1 MSEQQAPAEFGRV
14 DPDGTVYVRIGD
26 TERSVGQVPD
36 STPEEALAFYTR
48 RYENLAAEV
57 TLLVSR
63 VETQAMSPEEARKAI
78 ATARTNVSEAN
89 AVGDLA
95 ALTAR
100 LDTLEELL
108 PAQIEARK
116 AARAEQNANTIAAKQ
131 TMVDE
136 AETLAAGNDWR
147 HGVDR
152 FRELLEEWKTLPRI
166 DRTTDNELWHRFSSA
181 RTQYTRR
188 RKAHFAELNA
198 RRDEA
203 KRVKEQ
209 IIAEAIPLA
218 ESTDWGPTAG
228 AFRELMTRWKAAG
241 SARRADDE
249 ALWSQFHALQ
259 DQFFNA
265 RSAAQHALDGEQAE
279 NLNKKVALLGQAE
292 RDLDGVSDVE
302 LAKTTLREFLA
313 KFSEIGHVPRGA
325 MRDLDSRVRKLSDH
339 VGELE
344 AERWRRTD
352 PEARRRAEDTVA
364 LFQSQVDK
372 LTRDLQDAEAKG
384 DARKAKDARKSLE
397 TYTSWLNQAQETL
410 QEFRDA

>member
-1 MSEQQAPAEFGRV
+1 
-14 DPDGTVYVRIGD
+14 
-26 TERSVGQVPD
+26 
-36 STPEEALAFYTR
+36 
-48 RYENLAAEV
+48 
-57 TLLVSR
+57 
-63 VETQAMSPEEARKAI
+63 
-78 ATARTNVSEAN
+78 
-89 AVGDLA
+89 
-95 ALTAR
+95 
-100 LDTLEELL
+100 
-108 PAQIEARK
+108 
-116 AARAEQNANTIAAKQ
+116 
-131 TMVDE
+131 MVDE

-292 RDLDGVSDVE
+292 RDLDGVTDVE

-313 KFSEIGHVPRGA
+313 KFSEIGHVPREPCEISTPGSGNSPTMSVSWRLNAGA
-325 MRDLDSRVRKLSDH
+325 APIRRHADA
-339 VGELE
+339 LE
-344 AERWRRTD
+344 DT
-352 PEARRRAEDTVA
+352 RRAV
-364 LFQSQVDK
+364 QSQVDK